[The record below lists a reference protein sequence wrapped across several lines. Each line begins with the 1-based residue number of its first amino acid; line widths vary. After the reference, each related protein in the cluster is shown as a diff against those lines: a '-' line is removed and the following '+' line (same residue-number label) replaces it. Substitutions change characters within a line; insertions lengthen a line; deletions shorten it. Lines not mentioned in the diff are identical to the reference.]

1 MKSYIPENYK
11 SLLGIYD
18 TQKAISLLKRLF
30 EDKLCA
36 VLSLNR
42 VSAPIFVEAGTGLN
56 DDLNGVERPV
66 SFDILR
72 SDKTAQVV
80 QSLAKWKRMALKR
93 YGFYPGKGLCTDMDA
108 IRRDEDELDNLH
120 SVYVDQW
127 DWEKVILPEN
137 RTIDY
142 LKLTVMDIVS
152 AICDTQDTMQA
163 IYPQLQCLG
172 KLDRR
177 VSFVTSQQLEDM
189 YPDMSP
195 KERENTY
202 TKEHKTVFII
212 GIGGALKSGKPHD
225 GRAPDYDDW
234 SLNGDILF
242 WDDVLGC
249 AMEISS
255 MGIRVDPESL
265 DRQLRLSGKDDRRSL
280 PYHKALLNGELP
292 LTIGGGIGQS
302 RLSMLLLGKA
312 HIGEVQAS
320 IWDADTVK
328 VCSEHGVML
337 L

>member
-1 MKSYIPENYK
+1 MHTSIPEGYK
-11 SLLGIYD
+11 SLLSIYD

-30 EDKLCA
+30 EDRLGA
-36 VLSLNR
+36 LLNLYR
-42 VSAPIFVEAGTGLN
+42 VSAPLFVDENSGLN
-56 DDLNGVERPV
+56 DNLNGYERPV

-72 SDKTAQVV
+72 SDHKAQVV
-80 QSLAKWKRMALKR
+80 QSLAKWKRLALKR
-93 YGFYPGKGLCTDMDA
+93 YGFYPGKGLYTDMNA

-137 RTIDY
+137 RNLDF
-142 LKLTVMDIVS
+142 LKLTVMDIVT
-152 AICDTQDTMQA
+152 AICDTQDTIQA
-163 IYPQLQCLG
+163 IYPQLKSLG
-172 KLDRR
+172 KLERR
-177 VSFVTSQQLEDM
+177 VSFVTAQELEDM
-189 YPDMSP
+189 YPEFTA
-195 KERENTY
+195 KQRENAY
-202 TKEHKTVFII
+202 VKEHKTVFII
-212 GIGGALKSGKPHD
+212 GIGGALRSGKPHD

-234 SLNGDILF
+234 ALNGDILF

-255 MGIRVDPESL
+255 MGIRVDPESM
-265 DRQLRLSGKDDRRSL
+265 DRQLRLAGCDDRRAL

-302 RLSMLLLGKA
+302 RVSMLLLGKV

-320 IWDADTVK
+320 IWDEETVK
-328 VCSEHGVML
+328 KCENAGIIL